1 MSCIL
6 LTSTSAVTTGGVAV
20 ILHIRIVSA
29 TSMTETA
36 VLPVLTIST
45 ILFVGASYKLKIF

>member
-36 VLPVLTIST
+36 ILPVLTIST

>member
-1 MSCIL
+1 MPCIL

-29 TSMTETA
+29 TSMTVTA
-36 VLPVLTIST
+36 LPPVFTIST